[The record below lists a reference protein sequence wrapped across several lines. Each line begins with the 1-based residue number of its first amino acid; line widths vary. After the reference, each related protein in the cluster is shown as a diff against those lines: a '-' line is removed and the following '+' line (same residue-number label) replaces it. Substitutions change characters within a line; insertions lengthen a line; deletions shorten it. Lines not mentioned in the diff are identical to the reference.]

1 MPTKGGWGKG
11 SPTKAAQAEGSLK
24 MAKCAQRIA
33 QIERERQREQVSFA
47 ANSNLIG
54 SELRSTR
61 FQLDSN
67 GKAQKVTVDNCI
79 D

>member
-1 MPTKGGWGKG
+1 
-11 SPTKAAQAEGSLK
+11 

-33 QIERERQREQVSFA
+33 QIERERQRQRERVSFA

>member
-33 QIERERQREQVSFA
+33 QIERERERQSFA

>member
-1 MPTKGGWGKG
+1 MCTTN
-11 SPTKAAQAEGSLK
+11 SAN
-24 MAKCAQRIA
+24 R
-33 QIERERQREQVSFA
+33 ERERQRVRASFA

>member
-1 MPTKGGWGKG
+1 M
-11 SPTKAAQAEGSLK
+11 QAEGSLK

-33 QIERERQREQVSFA
+33 QIERKRQRVRASFA

>member
-1 MPTKGGWGKG
+1 MPSKGGWGKG

-33 QIERERQREQVSFA
+33 QIERERERQSFA

-67 GKAQKVTVDNCI
+67 GNAQKVTVDNCI

>member
-1 MPTKGGWGKG
+1 MPSKGGWGKG

-33 QIERERQREQVSFA
+33 QIERERERQSFA